1 MDTII
6 IGVSGK
12 KQSGKNTLCD
22 FLKTFIPK
30 NWNARLIKEYSL
42 VDALKEKVC
51 IDVMGL
57 TKKQCYGSNKEKDS
71 FTSYKWEN
79 LPDQIR
85 YANALETEKIRDGG
99 HPGQFCDIPVL
110 RKGRMTA
117 REIMQVVATDVFRR
131 YFDND
136 IWISA
141 TLRKIKQEQSS
152 IALISDVR
160 FPGEV
165 KRIIKKGGHIIRLLR
180 DVCEIDP
187 HESETVLDDFDFEGT
202 ENCLVLDNKKMSVD
216 QQNAATIPIIDDI
229 LSKVIV

>member
-6 IGVSGK
+6 IGASGK

-42 VDALKEKVC
+42 ADALKEKVC

-57 TKKQCYGSNKEKDS
+57 SRKQCYGSNKDKDS
-71 FTSYKWEN
+71 FTSYKWQN

-85 YANALETEKIRDGG
+85 CANALKTEKVRMAG
-99 HPGQFCDIPVL
+99 HPGEFADLPVL

-117 REIMQVVATDVFRR
+117 REIMQVVGTDVFRK

-136 IWISA
+136 IWVNA
-141 TLRKIKQEQSS
+141 TLRKIKQDKSS

-165 KRIIKKGGHIIRLLR
+165 EGVVKNRGHIIRLLR
-180 DVCEIDP
+180 DVCEVDT
-187 HESETVLDDFDFEGT
+187 HESESALDDFDFEGT
-202 ENCLVLDNKKMSVD
+202 KNCFVIDNKEMSIG
-216 QQNAATIPIIDDI
+216 QQNAATIPIIDNI
-229 LSKVIV
+229 FGRVVI